1 MGKPGDS
8 AKPSE
13 DARGTATAPPAAPA
27 HPGTSHPVLRTL
39 PCAFYCPPHGAKAWI
54 KFCRDCFR
62 NATIFSCITN
72 TKSFISVHASLPF
85 SNTDRSIQ
93 TALRHPP
100 RTHPAW
106 QTRGKRTRRKQSRGN
121 ALKVRR
127 ETLAQTSCQLRN
139 LIPLQF
145 LQTME
150 PKAACF
156 SVTLISNPA
165 GATKTASSPRL
176 ISTPTR

>member
-1 MGKPGDS
+1 MGKPGDP

-13 DARGTATAPPAAPA
+13 DARDTATARPAAPA

-39 PCAFYCPPHGAKAWI
+39 PCAFYCPPHGANVWI
-54 KFCRDCFR
+54 KFCRGSFR
-62 NATIFSCITN
+62 NATIFSCNTN
-72 TKSFISVHASLPF
+72 AKSFISVHASLPF
-85 SNTDRSIQ
+85 SKTDGSIQ
-93 TALRHPP
+93 TAIKHPP
-100 RTHPAW
+100 KTHPAW
-106 QTRGKRTRRKQSRGN
+106 QAREKRTRRKQCRGN
-121 ALKVRR
+121 ALEVRR
-127 ETLAQTSCQLRN
+127 ATLAPMSCQLRN
-139 LIPLQF
+139 LISLQF

-176 ISTPTR
+176 ISTPIR